1 MVNGQ
6 GNVIYDVMYVNNVI
20 PQIPHKSHTKTFQT
34 KHSQNA
40 QTAAPGARGHPAA
53 VPLRPGHREGRD
65 PPLQRRSRA
74 RAEGGAR
81 RAQSHAPLHLL
92 PGHLGRGGLPQYS
105 GLHRGP
111 NIQIFR

>member
-1 MVNGQ
+1 MFNASKIVSFS
-6 GNVIYDVMYVNNVI
+6 YY
-20 PQIPHKSHTKTFQT
+20 FQT
-34 KHSQNA
+34 KVTLECLQHA

-81 RAQSHAPLHLL
+81 RAQSHAPLRLL